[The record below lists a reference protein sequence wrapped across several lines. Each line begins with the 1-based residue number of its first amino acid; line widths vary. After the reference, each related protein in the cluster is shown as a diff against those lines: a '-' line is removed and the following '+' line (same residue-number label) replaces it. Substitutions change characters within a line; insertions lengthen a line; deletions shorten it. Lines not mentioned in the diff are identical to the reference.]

1 MSRIRIGSQVLFTC
15 LLILAITCACSSAT
29 TPAAA
34 PTPKPQQANLD
45 MKPVLR
51 DFLANLPP
59 DWNLIASQDVAKIKP
74 VVIDVRQPDEYT
86 QGFIEGAVNIP
97 LRELARNLQAL
108 PALDKDIVVVCNTGH
123 RAAIGMAVLQMLG
136 YKKAKTLD
144 GGLNAWR
151 AAKLPVVT
159 TPVPPRPTGPAP
171 KVDAQVQAMLE
182 YYLVHTLPFDWGVID
197 LAGLTD
203 DQKRKSSA
211 EIEIQPETFDQGP
224 SLLVDVDEPEEF
236 AKANLDPTKSINAP
250 LRRLPDS
257 LDNMPLQ
264 ETINWA

>member
-1 MSRIRIGSQVLFTC
+1 MQRIKHVPILLLC
-15 LLILAITCACSSAT
+15 LLVLGLASACT
-29 TPAAA
+29 GAAA
-34 PTPKPQQANLD
+34 PVTTPTATPKPLGDQD
-45 MKPVLR
+45 MKAILR

-59 DWNLIASQDVAKIKP
+59 DWNLIASQDVAKTKP

-108 PALDKDIVVVCNTGH
+108 PALDKDIVVVCSTGH

-257 LDNMPLQ
+257 LDNIPLQ
-264 ETINWA
+264 EAINWA

>member
-1 MSRIRIGSQVLFTC
+1 MSRIRIGRQVLFPC
-15 LLILAITCACSSAT
+15 LLILAVMCACSSAT

-59 DWNLIASQDVAKIKP
+59 DWNLIASQDVARTKP
-74 VVIDVRQPDEYT
+74 FVVDVRQPDEYR
-86 QGFIEGAVNIP
+86 QGFIEGAINIP
-97 LRELARNLQAL
+97 IRELVQNLRAL

-136 YKKAKTLD
+136 YKKARSLE

-151 AAKLPVVT
+151 AAKLPVVAA
-159 TPVPPRPTGPAP
+159 PVPQRSVGLAP
-171 KVDAQVQAMLE
+171 QVNAQVQEMLD
-182 YYLVHTLPFDWGVID
+182 YYLAHTLPFDWGVVD
-197 LAGLTD
+197 PAGLTS
-203 DQKRKSSA
+203 DQNLKSSA
-211 EIEIQPETFDQGP
+211 EVEIQPETFDQGP
-224 SLLVDVDEPEEF
+224 SVLIDVDEPEES
-236 AKANLDPTKSINAP
+236 AKANLPKVINIP

-257 LDNMPLQ
+257 LDTMLLKQ
-264 ETINWA
+264 DILWF

>member
-34 PTPKPQQANLD
+34 PTPKPRQANLD

-59 DWNLIASQDVAKIKP
+59 DWNLIASQDVAKMKP
-74 VVIDVRQPDEYT
+74 FVVDVRQPDEYR
-86 QGFIEGAVNIP
+86 QGFIEGAINIP
-97 LRELARNLQAL
+97 IRELVQNLRAL
-108 PALDKDIVVVCNTGH
+108 PALDKDIVVVCSTGH

-136 YKKAKTLD
+136 YKKARSLE

-151 AAKLPVVT
+151 AAKLPVVAA
-159 TPVPPRPTGPAP
+159 PVPQRSVGPAP
-171 KVDAQVQAMLE
+171 QVNAQVQEILD
-182 YYLVHTLPFDWGVID
+182 YYLAHTLPFDWGVVD
-197 LAGLTD
+197 PAGLTS
-203 DQKRKSSA
+203 DQNLKSSA
-211 EIEIQPETFDQGP
+211 EVEIQPETFDQGP
-224 SLLVDVDEPEEF
+224 SVLIDVDEPEES
-236 AKANLDPTKSINAP
+236 AKANLPKVINIP

-257 LDNMPLQ
+257 LDTMLLKQ
-264 ETINWA
+264 DILWF

>member
-1 MSRIRIGSQVLFTC
+1 MSRIRIGRQVLFPC
-15 LLILAITCACSSAT
+15 LLILAVMCACSSAT

-59 DWNLIASQDVAKIKP
+59 DWNLIASQDVAKTKP
-74 VVIDVRQPDEYT
+74 FVVDVRQPDEYR
-86 QGFIEGAVNIP
+86 QGFIEGAINIP
-97 LRELARNLQAL
+97 IRELVQNLRAL

-136 YKKAKTLD
+136 YKKARSLE

-151 AAKLPVVT
+151 AAKLPVVAA
-159 TPVPPRPTGPAP
+159 PVPQRSVGLAP
-171 KVDAQVQAMLE
+171 QVNAQVQEMLD
-182 YYLVHTLPFDWGVID
+182 YYLAHTLPFDWGVVD
-197 LAGLTD
+197 PAGLTS
-203 DQKRKSSA
+203 DQNLKSSA
-211 EIEIQPETFDQGP
+211 EVEIQPETFDQGP
-224 SLLVDVDEPEEF
+224 SVLIDVDEPEES
-236 AKANLDPTKSINAP
+236 AKANLPKVINIP

-257 LDNMPLQ
+257 LDTMLLKQ
-264 ETINWA
+264 DILWF